1 MEDRAAQIF
10 DNAMIVKI
18 LQMFPFYYNQRVK
31 MSPKEY
37 YDKMVKNDIGRVD
50 LDGICPYT
58 GEDDEGNLLYPSDE
72 AIKEWF
78 DQKAKPVPWSQEIMF
93 AGRPFECMKPTIDLL
108 MKIEKML
115 AFLVESGFTPE
126 RLQFLVPMSRMQGTN
141 DEKAQMRHVIS
152 NFLARLL
159 KGAFPDKKHYAYF
172 RHVNEGFEEVIHF
185 TPLIVYFAHRVKER
199 SDEVLITA
207 KQSGVILP
215 PDFQAKIDFTMS
227 YASAE
232 AARGKHHRL
241 TNVARNLEQTV
252 VKAAIGDM
260 GDTAAA
266 KMGRAAA
273 EAAAKAPPRVETP
286 KSYAPQHP
294 PPSIAR
300 NKRSLALDL
309 RQPEGRQLLR
319 QLAGHAD
326 VLVENFKPGTL
337 ERWDMAPETLR
348 QQNPGLIVA
357 RVSGYGQTG
366 PKSTEPGF
374 ASVCEGVGGF
384 RFVNGVPGD
393 APVRPNLSMGD
404 TLAGMNAVLGI
415 LLALLKKDAKPSLH
429 PRLTFFFP
437 RHPWPPGSAGCE
449 HRLQMASEV
458 WSCFEAFRK
467 PSLPRVDKGC
477 PLHLSLAKLGHD
489 EEDVTEVLCNPF
501 IKQEHLSKHVDDL
514 PNLLAQLAAFDD
526 DPAVEATLE
535 VVSVFAYGTLRG
547 DFGLEGDKWGILKK
561 SNATWQKAFVQGFQL
576 YQDPRLTYPFA
587 VKTGRAMDI
596 IVGTVISWPS
606 ADVARENIANC
617 NQVEGFKPS
626 EPEVGVYR
634 RSVVSVLPMEPG
646 PVTKALIYHQSW
658 PAEMLE
664 AAMVFPDGDW
674 LKRI

>member
-1 MEDRAAQIF
+1 MNQPDDDEDEAVSKELDEQIRKAQEEIFKATVDEAQEQQASASETQSQFDFNPDEVDYTGDDEDMEEEVGADVEEEVEEEVGAEQERADQEAPQENESLPAWTRNLDPSVKKMPTNGLQNVDMEDRAAQIF

-37 YDKMVKNDIGRVD
+37 YDKMVKNDIGRID

-115 AFLVESGFTPE
+115 EFLVESGFTPE

-152 NFLARLL
+152 SFLARLL

-185 TPLIVYFAHRVKER
+185 TPLIVYLAHRVKER

-241 TNVARNLEQTV
+241 TNVARNLEQNV

-294 PPSIAR
+294 PPNPAAAS
-300 NKRSLALDL
+300 SSS
-309 RQPEGRQLLR
+309 
-319 QLAGHAD
+319 
-326 VLVENFKPGTL
+326 TL
-337 ERWDMAPETLR
+337 SYK
-348 QQNPGLIVA
+348 IV
-357 RVSGYGQTG
+357 
-366 PKSTEPGF
+366 
-374 ASVCEGVGGF
+374 
-384 RFVNGVPGD
+384 
-393 APVRPNLSMGD
+393 
-404 TLAGMNAVLGI
+404 
-415 LLALLKKDAKPSLH
+415 
-429 PRLTFFFP
+429 
-437 RHPWPPGSAGCE
+437 
-449 HRLQMASEV
+449 
-458 WSCFEAFRK
+458 
-467 PSLPRVDKGC
+467 
-477 PLHLSLAKLGHD
+477 
-489 EEDVTEVLCNPF
+489 
-501 IKQEHLSKHVDDL
+501 
-514 PNLLAQLAAFDD
+514 
-526 DPAVEATLE
+526 
-535 VVSVFAYGTLRG
+535 
-547 DFGLEGDKWGILKK
+547 
-561 SNATWQKAFVQGFQL
+561 
-576 YQDPRLTYPFA
+576 
-587 VKTGRAMDI
+587 
-596 IVGTVISWPS
+596 
-606 ADVARENIANC
+606 
-617 NQVEGFKPS
+617 
-626 EPEVGVYR
+626 
-634 RSVVSVLPMEPG
+634 
-646 PVTKALIYHQSW
+646 
-658 PAEMLE
+658 
-664 AAMVFPDGDW
+664 
-674 LKRI
+674 